1 MLLVIDIVT
10 IQTWNQTC
18 NKYPKFSEKI
28 LFLQNLPPGNQI
40 VGERM
45 TKNCLK
51 YFQSNSFQSDYELF

>member
-28 LFLQNLPPGNQI
+28 SFLQNLPPGNQI

-45 TKNCLK
+45 TTNCL
-51 YFQSNSFQSDYELF
+51 

>member
-28 LFLQNLPPGNQI
+28 SFLQNLPPGNEI
-40 VGERM
+40 VGER
-45 TKNCLK
+45 
-51 YFQSNSFQSDYELF
+51 

>member
-18 NKYPKFSEKI
+18 NKYPNLSGKI
-28 LFLQNLPPGNQI
+28 SFLQNLPPGNQI